1 MIIDEP
7 FPFESSCLMINA
19 LLLFLGDVFMKLG
32 LKRFKIRFLHSADLH
47 QSMLYHPNLDFVDI
61 KENPRKNKGKLSQFS
76 KQIKSAFEGKVQV
89 FVCVCNREKNSDS
102 RTGEVRGSRCVREET
117 LQTIEKYQHRETQI
131 KIFDV
136 I

>member
-1 MIIDEP
+1 
-7 FPFESSCLMINA
+7 MINA

-32 LKRFKIRFLHSADLH
+32 LKRFKIRFLHLADLH

-102 RTGEVRGSRCVREET
+102 RTGDVRGSRCVRGNDH
-117 LQTIEKYQHRETQI
+117 I
-131 KIFDV
+131 
-136 I
+136 

>member
-61 KENPRKNKGKLSQFS
+61 KENPRKTRENFHNFQNKSNQPS
-76 KQIKSAFEGKVQV
+76 KVKFKFLYV
-89 FVCVCNREKNSDS
+89 FAIVKRIQ
-102 RTGEVRGSRCVREET
+102 TPGGSRCVRGN
-117 LQTIEKYQHRETQI
+117 LANYR
-131 KIFDV
+131 KISTRRDADQN